1 MLVSDLDLTMVDHQC
16 DEDNI
21 SQLRFNALWESN
33 YRHDS
38 LLVFSTGRTPT
49 VYKRLKKDK
58 PMLTSDITIMSVG
71 TEIAYVE
78 SMIPDSDW
86 EQLDLNVDKDKAN
99 GVIKALSERL
109 KNRGL
114 DIKIVFSGG
123 EALDVLPKCGSKG
136 EALAYLLKKFGH
148 GKQPCSALVCGD
160 SGNDA
165 ELFGVPDAFG
175 VMVGNAM
182 EELLQWRKENAKNN
196 PNIIHATERCAA
208 GIIQAIGDFK
218 LVPNLSPRDVLDF
231 SKSSLE
237 ITNPGHKIVKF
248 YLFYERRRR
257 AEIADPERHI
267 ENLKEI
273 FVSLLDFR
281 LILSILS
288 SGVLVSLS
296 GQEHPLPDYLDQMTK
311 FYGDKQGEQFR
322 VWADRVI
329 STKIGSD
336 TWSVKFDKWE
346 LSPKLIILPNKFSD
360 FLNVFTD
367 DGPKGS
373 TSTVLLSLKVST
385 SDGFVCKLNLVYF
398 QNHLFLEHVVIT

>member
-1 MLVSDLDLTMVDHQC
+1 MDRFDCPARLMLVPDLDLTMVDHQC

-33 YRHDS
+33 YRPDS
-38 LLVFSTGRTPT
+38 LLVFSTGRTPA
-49 VYKRLKKDK
+49 VYKRLMKDK
-58 PMLTSDITIMSVG
+58 QMLTPDITIMSSEADQRQYKV
-71 TEIAYVE
+71 
-78 SMIPDSDW
+78 SFF
-86 EQLDLNVDKDKAN
+86 VDKDKAN

-123 EALDVLPKCGSKG
+123 EALDVLPKCGGKG

-148 GKQPCSALVCGD
+148 RKKPCSALVYGD

-165 ELFGVPDAFG
+165 ELFGVPDVFG

-182 EELLQWRKENAKNN
+182 EELLQWREENAKNN

-208 GIIQAIGDFK
+208 GIIQAIGHFK
-218 LVPNLSPRDVLDF
+218 LGPNLSPRD
-231 SKSSLE
+231 
-237 ITNPGHKIVKF
+237 ITNTGHKIVKF
-248 YLFYERRRR
+248 YLFYERRRC

-267 ENLKEI
+267 ENSKEI
-273 FVSLLDFR
+273 FISLL
-281 LILSILS
+281 LTYIYL

-296 GQEHPLPDYLDQMTK
+296 GQEHPLHDYLDQMTK

-329 STKIGSD
+329 SWFRHMVCEIHTMFSILQISRRTVRSTMKSFQ
-336 TWSVKFDKWE
+336 WEFD
-346 LSPKLIILPNKFSD
+346 
-360 FLNVFTD
+360 
-367 DGPKGS
+367 
-373 TSTVLLSLKVST
+373 
-385 SDGFVCKLNLVYF
+385 Y
-398 QNHLFLEHVVIT
+398 